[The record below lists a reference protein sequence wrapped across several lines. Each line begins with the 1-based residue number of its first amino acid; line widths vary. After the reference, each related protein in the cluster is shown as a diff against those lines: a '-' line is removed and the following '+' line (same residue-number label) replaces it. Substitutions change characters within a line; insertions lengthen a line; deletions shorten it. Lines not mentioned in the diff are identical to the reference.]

1 MNPDDTVGHS
11 RGRPRISPVPD
22 VTMRCD
28 PPEDLLE
35 AQKAIGRD
43 IVSKVRGGWFY
54 SSEPLLKAYVF
65 TLWQLDTLARGL
77 AREEP
82 CSEGYFKIL
91 RLQLSVTKVAAALAT
106 KLRLTPRSTF
116 DRYQPKTVPNLKKP
130 WEV

>member
-1 MNPDDTVGHS
+1 M
-11 RGRPRISPVPD
+11 I
-22 VTMRCD
+22 CE
-28 PPEDLLE
+28 PPEDLPE
-35 AQKAIGRD
+35 RQKAIWRD
-43 IVSKVRGGWFY
+43 IVSKVRPGWFY

-82 CSEGYFKIL
+82 YSEGYFKIL